1 MAETNNKRVAKNTL
15 FLYFR
20 MILIMLVTLYTSRV
34 VLAQLGIKDY
44 GIYNGRN
51 GYLLPLGSTGADFG
65 VQIKACLERGEL
77 ERMSM
82 TARDVYREK
91 LNWNVWAQKVE
102 VIIRN
107 ILEERN
113 GRNK

>member
-1 MAETNNKRVAKNTL
+1 MKNLTWQNPEQLFVAQVLINKVK
-15 FLYFR
+15 
-20 MILIMLVTLYTSRV
+20 SKCC
-34 VLAQLGIKDY
+34 GIKVYD
-44 GIYNGRN
+44 GRN

-65 VQIKACLERGEL
+65 AQIKACLESGEL
-77 ERMSM
+77 ESMSV

-91 LNWNVWAQKVE
+91 LNWNVWSQKVE

-107 ILEERN
+107 ILEEKN